1 MLFMV
6 LASQSRST
14 FTKQGSSTVAAK
26 RKCVTGHT
34 GPGTWPGCHLHC
46 RYTQARFRIPNCT
59 WVRRKIF
66 FTGSSCC
73 CSIYACVIV
82 LLCSYFKYVCK
93 ALLCIVRINW
103 KYTNSGHWGLGDG
116 FTILLCVWGATIHVI
131 FSLGLL
137 LLLLLLLLL
146 FCSFESVLYL

>member
-103 KYTNSGHWGLGDG
+103 KYQLWVRGWFHHSTVFGGLP
-116 FTILLCVWGATIHVI
+116 FTLYPVWVCCCCCCCYC
-131 FSLGLL
+131 
-137 LLLLLLLLL
+137 
-146 FCSFESVLYL
+146 CSSVRLNQCCTYE